1 MATNLKNI
9 WVLDDDQSIRW
20 VIEKALNR
28 NGYIVKTFDSVEDAM
43 SLIGTSNPDLILSD
57 VRMPGKS
64 GLDFLEIVKRDNP
77 QIPVIIMT
85 AYSDVETTVDS
96 YKAGAYEYISKPFD
110 INDLLKIVNKASSST
125 KVLKTDEEKNN
136 NDIDEIIGKS
146 NKMQK
151 VYNSIGKL
159 SSANVNVLLSGE
171 TGTGKELIAKA
182 LHNHGPHKNGP
193 FIPINTGSIPTEL
206 LESEL
211 FGHEKGSFTGA
222 FSQRIGR
229 FEQAENGSLF
239 LDEIGD
245 MPLDVQARLLRV
257 LQEGEFYRVGGT
269 KLIKTNVRIISATN
283 KNLAQM
289 VKGKL
294 FREDLLH
301 RINVIKID
309 LPPLR
314 ERSEDIETLI
324 KYFLNQFS
332 KEYKISLK
340 NLDSNVLNILK
351 DYSWPGNVRQ
361 LQNICKYL
369 TIMSSGNNILVDDLP
384 KEIFE
389 ASEKLT
395 INSSWQETFKSYLRS
410 EYKKGSVDITKI
422 TDADYE
428 ECLIKFAMEICNGKK
443 IEAAKLLGWGR
454 NTIANKIKNI
464 T

>member
-43 SLIGTSNPDLILSD
+43 DLIGTSNPDLILSD

-369 TIMSSGNNILVDDLP
+369 TLS
-384 KEIFE
+384 
-389 ASEKLT
+389 
-395 INSSWQETFKSYLRS
+395 
-410 EYKKGSVDITKI
+410 
-422 TDADYE
+422 
-428 ECLIKFAMEICNGKK
+428 LIHI
-443 IEAAKLLGWGR
+443 
-454 NTIANKIKNI
+454 
-464 T
+464 

>member
-85 AYSDVETTVDS
+85 AYSDVETTVES

-351 DYSWPGNVRQ
+351 DYSWPGNVRE
-361 LQNICKYL
+361 LRNLIERIAILAPDTSEKISNIIKESLKVQSYDNIKTEKTLSIPLKEARENFEREYL
-369 TIMSSGNNILVDDLP
+369 TTQLKKFGGNVSKMAKFIGMERSALHRKLKGLNIKDL
-384 KEIFE
+384 
-389 ASEKLT
+389 
-395 INSSWQETFKSYLRS
+395 N
-410 EYKKGSVDITKI
+410 
-422 TDADYE
+422 
-428 ECLIKFAMEICNGKK
+428 
-443 IEAAKLLGWGR
+443 
-454 NTIANKIKNI
+454 
-464 T
+464 

>member
-1 MATNLKNI
+1 
-9 WVLDDDQSIRW
+9 
-20 VIEKALNR
+20 
-28 NGYIVKTFDSVEDAM
+28 
-43 SLIGTSNPDLILSD
+43 
-57 VRMPGKS
+57 
-64 GLDFLEIVKRDNP
+64 
-77 QIPVIIMT
+77 
-85 AYSDVETTVDS
+85 
-96 YKAGAYEYISKPFD
+96 
-110 INDLLKIVNKASSST
+110 
-125 KVLKTDEEKNN
+125 
-136 NDIDEIIGKS
+136 
-146 NKMQK
+146 
-151 VYNSIGKL
+151 
-159 SSANVNVLLSGE
+159 
-171 TGTGKELIAKA
+171 
-182 LHNHGPHKNGP
+182 
-193 FIPINTGSIPTEL
+193 
-206 LESEL
+206 
-211 FGHEKGSFTGA
+211 
-222 FSQRIGR
+222 
-229 FEQAENGSLF
+229 
-239 LDEIGD
+239 
-245 MPLDVQARLLRV
+245 
-257 LQEGEFYRVGGT
+257 
-269 KLIKTNVRIISATN
+269 
-283 KNLAQM
+283 M

-324 KYFLNQFS
+324 KYYLNQFS

-395 INSSWQETFKSYLRS
+395 INSSWQDTFKSYLRS

>member
-1 MATNLKNI
+1 M
-9 WVLDDDQSIRW
+9 
-20 VIEKALNR
+20 
-28 NGYIVKTFDSVEDAM
+28 KTFDSVEDAM
-43 SLIGTSNPDLILSD
+43 DLIGTSNPDLILSD

-125 KVLKTDEEKNN
+125 KVLKTDEEKSN

-289 VKGKL
+289 KV
-294 FREDLLH
+294 DMLL
-301 RINVIKID
+301 
-309 LPPLR
+309 
-314 ERSEDIETLI
+314 
-324 KYFLNQFS
+324 
-332 KEYKISLK
+332 
-340 NLDSNVLNILK
+340 
-351 DYSWPGNVRQ
+351 
-361 LQNICKYL
+361 
-369 TIMSSGNNILVDDLP
+369 
-384 KEIFE
+384 
-389 ASEKLT
+389 
-395 INSSWQETFKSYLRS
+395 
-410 EYKKGSVDITKI
+410 
-422 TDADYE
+422 
-428 ECLIKFAMEICNGKK
+428 
-443 IEAAKLLGWGR
+443 
-454 NTIANKIKNI
+454 
-464 T
+464 